1 MGRLLIFLAMVVVAV
16 GVLGLMLQ
24 FFNTRRQR
32 AAAGLQD
39 SKDQIEALEARKSQQ
54 ATALQEIHNLA
65 ETEITLATGTDASM
79 WRVVQGLAAEALKEK
94 KDTP

>member
-1 MGRLLIFLAMVVVAV
+1 VVAL

-39 SKDQIEALEARKSQQ
+39 SKEQIEALEADKAHQ
-54 ATALQEIHNLA
+54 AVALQEIRDLA
-65 ETEITLATGTDASM
+65 ETEITLAAGNPDASM
-79 WRVVQGLAAEALKEK
+79 WQVVQGLAVEALKEK
-94 KDTP
+94 DKP